1 MIATSLRGCS
11 LSTSFKEIEEVA
23 KNILKVY
30 CLIRVPF
37 PYIMKISKIL
47 IGIDDSKFAEY
58 AASYGFDMARTFNAH
73 VGLVHIVEPAIMPE
87 TSSSDSILGMPQNPH
102 DYNELNILDIQKEQA
117 ENVIERTVRKYA
129 NGLQV
134 THFNEYGSTADGIL
148 NCSKEFN
155 ADLIVIGTHG
165 RSGIDRL
172 LMGSVA
178 ESVVRNSHVPVLVVP
193 LVEE

>member
-1 MIATSLRGCS
+1 
-11 LSTSFKEIEEVA
+11 
-23 KNILKVY
+23 
-30 CLIRVPF
+30 
-37 PYIMKISKIL
+37 MKISKIL

-58 AASYGFDMARTFNAH
+58 AASYGFDIAHTFNAH
-73 VGLVHIVEPAIMPE
+73 VGLVHIVEPAVTSE
-87 TSSSDSILGMPQNPH
+87 TSSSDSILGMQLNPH
-102 DYNELNILDIQKEQA
+102 EFNNLNILDMQKEQA
-117 ENVIERTVRKYA
+117 DNVIERTVQKYA

-165 RSGIDRL
+165 RTGIDRL

-178 ESVVRNSHVPVLVVP
+178 ESVVRNSQVPVLVVP

>member
-1 MIATSLRGCS
+1 
-11 LSTSFKEIEEVA
+11 
-23 KNILKVY
+23 
-30 CLIRVPF
+30 
-37 PYIMKISKIL
+37 MKISKIL

-58 AASYGFDMARTFNAH
+58 AASYGFDIARTFNAH
-73 VGLVHIVEPAIMPE
+73 VGLVHIVEPAITPE
-87 TSSSDSILGMPQNPH
+87 TPTDSLLGMPTNAA
-102 DYNELNILDIQKEQA
+102 DFNEMNLLDIQKEHA
-117 ENVIERTVRKYA
+117 ENIIDRTINKYG

-148 NCSKEFN
+148 SCSKEFK

>member
-1 MIATSLRGCS
+1 
-11 LSTSFKEIEEVA
+11 
-23 KNILKVY
+23 
-30 CLIRVPF
+30 
-37 PYIMKISKIL
+37 MKISKIL
-47 IGIDDSKFAEY
+47 IGIDDSKFSEY
-58 AASYGFDMARTFNAH
+58 AASYGFDIARTFNAH
-73 VGLVHIVEPAIMPE
+73 VGLVHIVEPAITPE
-87 TSSSDSILGMPQNPH
+87 TSSDGLLGMPISIP
-102 DYNELNILDIQKEQA
+102 DFNEINLLDIQKDNA
-117 ENVIERTVRKYA
+117 ENIIDRTISKYG

-148 NCSKEFN
+148 SCSKEFK